1 MFWKEISAKKLIF
14 MQKRAGS
21 DRIKVLAQMKKDG
34 GQLRFVQGTSEVPA
48 GYTKAFI
55 AGF

>member
-1 MFWKEISAKKLIF
+1 MFRREISAKKLIF

-21 DRIKVLAQMKKDG
+21 DRIKVLVQMTKHG
-34 GQLRFVQGTSEVPA
+34 GQLRFVQGTSEVPE

>member
-1 MFWKEISAKKLIF
+1 

-21 DRIKVLAQMKKDG
+21 DRIKVLVQMTKHG
-34 GQLRFVQGTSEVPA
+34 GQLRFVQGTSEVPE